1 MDRRAFLAHAAGAVA
16 AGALAPRVGAQQGAL
31 RDSGGSAPVNG
42 ATSNLFDMDQEAAKT
57 VRRPPKTGAR
67 ASMSTDARDALEHDI
82 RCQCGCTLDVY
93 TCRTTDF
100 SCQVS
105 PAMHRDVISL
115 VEGGYSA
122 QEILD
127 AFVGTYGERALMAP
141 KREGFNWAGYLMP
154 FAVLGAGAIG
164 LVSALR
170 RMQRRT
176 AAVAGPMRPMSVPA
190 VATPDELAQLDAAIR
205 RDD

>member
-1 MDRRAFLAHAAGAVA
+1 MNRRDFLARVAVGAATVAAAPRLLAQAGAPPA
-16 AGALAPRVGAQQGAL
+16 
-31 RDSGGSAPVNG
+31 GGSTGPVQG
-42 ATSNLFDMDQEAAKT
+42 TTSNLFDMNQEAALT
-57 VRRPPKTGAR
+57 VRRPPKPGAR
-67 ASMSTDARDALEHDI
+67 ASMSQDQRDALEHEI

-105 PAMHRDVISL
+105 PAMHRDVMAL

-127 AFVGTYGERALMAP
+127 AFVQTYGERALMSP
-141 KREGFNWAGYLMP
+141 KREGFNWAGYLVP
-154 FAVLGAGAIG
+154 FAALGAGAAA
-164 LVSALR
+164 VVVVLR
-170 RMQRRT
+170 GMQRRT
-176 AAVAGPMRPMSVPA
+176 AAVSALRAAPAGVR
-190 VATPDELAQLDAAIR
+190 ATPDELAKLDAAIR